1 MPIIHDGK
9 NIVDRLHGG
18 APLVKKYHGDRLVW
32 SKHIEARLPLAYQE
46 VEYIQANGN
55 QWCDIPYTCSKNTVF
70 DVEFEFTQL
79 NGTKNC
85 IMGCNVGPGIGGDLR
100 SARVLIQKNTGA
112 TNFSWGV
119 GLWHKRTYQGDK
131 TTTTNPYNFKGLAEP
146 EINKR
151 YKVVAKAGE
160 VLFNNVPYPMN
171 TYEDPKTKKTLA
183 TSIRLCADAYNA
195 TEALQEYS
203 NGRVKLYSLR
213 VYEGDV
219 ILNNIVPCYRKSDRK
234 TGVYDTVT
242 DTFYSSETDVD
253 FFVGAN
259 VKCNKLEFIENPNSN
274 FIDLKLKMNSAYTTE
289 IDYQYNKYTVG
300 FLFGSRSSN
309 TDRTTPSTDPDK
321 AYSVLL
327 GTTKE
332 NFDVCNVF
340 SSAARYQQDYNSDRR
355 KVRINKEGLWID
367 GNKKKSFNKDAFTTV
382 NSAFIF
388 SCPYC
393 LIGDTKTVGFTD
405 AKIYSLTI
413 KDATNV
419 LKMNLIP
426 YKIGDI
432 AGLLDTVSK
441 VFFIGELVD
450 KPFVTKESRR
460 R

>member
-46 VEYIQANGN
+46 VEYLQADGRQYINLNLLPSVEHSFTTKVKITDKSIANNMIIGSRTSGTFQTSDDQIYMN
-55 QWCDIPYTCSKNTVF
+55 WQKVDKRIVLRNRYMANVIYF
-70 DVEFEFTQL
+70 DEGVDGFF
-79 NGTKNC
+79 
-85 IMGCNVGPGIGGDLR
+85 DLR
-100 SARVLIQKNTGA
+100 SVQNENCQL
-112 TNFSWGV
+112 
-119 GLWHKRTYQGDK
+119 
-131 TTTTNPYNFKGLAEP
+131 TTVTQPYFLFALNKLGTPDALASCQVYNFTIYDNSG
-146 EINKR
+146 
-151 YKVVAKAGE
+151 VV
-160 VLFNNVPYPMN
+160 MN
-171 TYEDPKTKKTLA
+171 L
-183 TSIRLCADAYNA
+183 
-195 TEALQEYS
+195 
-203 NGRVKLYSLR
+203 
-213 VYEGDV
+213 
-219 ILNNIVPCYRKSDRK
+219 VPCYRKSDHK
-234 TGVYDTVT
+234 AGMYDTIS
-242 DTFYSSETDVD
+242 DTFFTSVTNAD
-253 FFVGAN
+253 FFVGAD

-274 FIDLKLKMNSAYTTE
+274 FIDLKLKMNSAYSTE

-309 TDRTTPSTDPDK
+309 TDRTNPSADANK

-340 SSAARYQQDYNSDRR
+340 SSAARYQQDYNSNRR
-355 KVRINKEGLWID
+355 KIRINKEGLWID

-382 NSAFIF
+382 NNAFMF

-393 LIGDTKTVGFTD
+393 LIGDTKTVGFVD
-405 AKIYSLTI
+405 AKVYSLTI

-426 YKIGDI
+426 YKIGDNT
-432 AGLLDTVSK
+432 GLLDTVSK
-441 VFFIGELVD
+441 VFFIGELVG
-450 KPFVTKESRR
+450 KPFATKEPRR